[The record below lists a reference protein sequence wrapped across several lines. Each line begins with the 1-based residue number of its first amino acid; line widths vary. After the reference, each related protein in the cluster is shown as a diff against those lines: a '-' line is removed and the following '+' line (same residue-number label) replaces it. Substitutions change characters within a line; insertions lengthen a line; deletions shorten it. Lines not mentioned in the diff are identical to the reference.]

1 MECGTAMGFPA
12 WFGQFRDVA
21 PAGRDEAPGWSGVRP
36 ARNTPSRITDFSS
49 IETTGSAS
57 GVDDDIL
64 AELRANDTA
73 AFERLFRRM
82 LDPLVDFAIALGV
95 TREVGQDVVAD
106 VFFSVWKNRHDWAP
120 TNVAAYFFG
129 AVRKRVQSAHHLA
142 HRTVDLATA
151 LDNEAHV
158 AAFIDP
164 AASADAEIAESDLL
178 GQLDRVLDTLPP
190 LRRAVITLRLREQ
203 LSYAEIATILG
214 VSENAAQA
222 HVSRAMKAIR
232 SAIPGLL

>member
-1 MECGTAMGFPA
+1 MGFPA
-12 WFGQFRDVA
+12 WFGQFRDAA

-36 ARNTPSRITDFSS
+36 TRHSMARITEFSAMGDA
-49 IETTGSAS
+49 GSANET
-57 GVDDDIL
+57 VDEIV

-95 TREVGQDVVAD
+95 TRDVGQDVVAD
-106 VFFSVWKNRHDWAP
+106 VFFSVWKNRHEWAP
-120 TNVAAYFFG
+120 AHVTAYFFG
-129 AVRKRVQSAHHLA
+129 AVRKRVQTVHHLA

-190 LRRAVITLRLREQ
+190 LRKAVITLRLREQ
-203 LSYAEIATILG
+203 LSYAEIAAILG

-232 SAIPGLL
+232 SAIPGVL